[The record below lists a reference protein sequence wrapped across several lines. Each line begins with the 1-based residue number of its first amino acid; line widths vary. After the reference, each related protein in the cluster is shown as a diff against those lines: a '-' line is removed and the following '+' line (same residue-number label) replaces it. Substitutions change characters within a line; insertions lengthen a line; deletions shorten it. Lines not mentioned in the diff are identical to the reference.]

1 MKVSMPYPRKL
12 KGIVLK
18 SILII
23 ILGSVVGL
31 SYNSLSSKGITL
43 KGSWSSQ
50 ITSDSVIVPYT
61 YQKDDAPAVSLDY
74 AQMKFQ
80 SSKVIFLDARLPAD
94 FKAGHIKG
102 AINFPY
108 EEFEQYST
116 QVISKLPTN
125 EEIIAYCDGGECE
138 SSLLLS
144 RELRDLGYRNVKVF
158 FGGWSEWKKAGL
170 AVETGPMDPN

>member
-1 MKVSMPYPRKL
+1 MPYPLKL

-18 SILII
+18 SVLII
-23 ILGSVVGL
+23 ILGSVIGL
-31 SYNSLSSKGITL
+31 SYNAFSSMGITL

-50 ITSDSVIVPYT
+50 VTSDSVIVPYS
-61 YQKDDAPAVSLDY
+61 YQKEDAPAVSLDY

-80 SSKVIFLDARLPAD
+80 SSKVIFLDARLPVD

-108 EEFEQYST
+108 EEFEQAAPK
-116 QVISKLPTN
+116 VLPKLPAN

-144 RELRDLGYRNVKVF
+144 RELRDLGYRNIKVF
-158 FGGWSEWKKAGL
+158 FGGWSEWQKAGL
-170 AVETGPMDPN
+170 AVETGE